1 MIVEE
6 QKIRPRVVRDG
17 DVCPAV
23 VVEVR
28 EHHTH
33 TFGFGLADTG
43 SIAHV
48 GEGTVMVVMEE
59 LCFLPLVV
67 VWMTVGAVA
76 RPVLSAPGIILRT
89 PFDVVADHEVQE
101 AVLVVVEPASAG
113 GPSIFVGHACLG
125 RDVRESSLAVI
136 VIENGTA
143 VARDVEVRKAVVVK
157 IAHRHALAVVALPAD
172 SGFFRDVGKGSVTIV
187 VVEC

>member
-1 MIVEE
+1 YHRSGAYPHTRLLPTDLTPRQCRNQRYDLKRTVLIVKE

-33 TFGFGLADTG
+33 SSGFRLADTG
-43 SIAHV
+43 SIAHG

-67 VWMTVGAVA
+67 ARMAVGAVA
-76 RPVLSAPGIILRT
+76 GPVFTAPKVIFWRPR
-89 PFDVVADHEVQE
+89 DVIGDNQ
-101 AVLVVVEPASAG
+101 VEPTVL
-113 GPSIFVGHACLG
+113 I
-125 RDVRESSLAVI
+125 
-136 VIENGTA
+136 
-143 VARDVEVRKAVVVK
+143 VVK
-157 IAHRHALAVVALPAD
+157 PPRT
-172 SGFFRDVGKGSVTIV
+172 R
-187 VVEC
+187 